1 MPRQAGRIAANQE
14 TRARPIA
21 SPGHT
26 SPAEAISPGAD
37 STWTGHG
44 LEAIR
49 RLLLKDAVAYGAP
62 IALFAAGLAA
72 QLMSMLHHDPS
83 WYLIAGAQYLEGGI
97 LYRDV
102 FVDVNPPLG
111 LFLTLPPVIL
121 ARFLDVF
128 PVPVFVVYVYLLI
141 ALSLAAAWRL
151 LDGPPVLRRGLFI
164 AAAAVLILS
173 PAGDFGQREHFL
185 TILILPYLFL
195 SALDP
200 ARKRIP
206 WMAALILGLAAGA
219 GFALKPH
226 YLLIPLALEVY
237 RLTSVRRLAS
247 LWRPEVLGL
256 GLALLGYGGVLI
268 FVTPDY
274 LTRIVPYAMEVY
286 NQAYANPL
294 YINLFRLETFLL
306 PLGCAIQI
314 ATRRRQAA
322 PRYGDVFLIA
332 SACLFVAYLVQGKG
346 WDYHLYPA
354 SACLVLGYVSIC
366 LNAMQ
371 RQNGAASPSGKG
383 GLSHGAALAAL
394 AVAAVLVGH
403 DVTKFGYKNRFTEI
417 MTPYA
422 ARYAGGGSIAVM
434 SANLWAGFPLV
445 NNSRLGWSSRFAALW
460 LLPGAQQRRH
470 ADDGADLALL
480 DEMEAFTRDAVV
492 ADFTAAMPDLVFVDD
507 RDMKPYFGGLSFDYL
522 EFFGQDRRFARI
534 WPDYVWVEKV
544 VGFDIYRRRCAPGC

>member
-1 MPRQAGRIAANQE
+1 MGWP
-14 TRARPIA
+14 
-21 SPGHT
+21 
-26 SPAEAISPGAD
+26 
-37 STWTGHG
+37 GHG

-49 RLLLKDAVAYGAP
+49 RLLLKDAVAYGVP
-62 IALFAAGLAA
+62 LALFAAGLAA
-72 QLMSMLHHDPS
+72 QLMSMLNHDTA
-83 WYLIAGAQYLEGGI
+83 WYLTAGARYLEGGT

-141 ALSLAAAWRL
+141 ALSLASLRRL
-151 LDGPPVLRRGLFI
+151 LHGPPVLRRGLFI

-185 TILILPYLFL
+185 AILTLPYLFL
-195 SALDP
+195 AALGP
-200 ARKRIP
+200 ARQRIP
-206 WMAALILGLAAGA
+206 WIAALVLGLAAGA

-226 YLLIPLALEVY
+226 YLLVPLALEVY
-237 RLTSVRRLAS
+237 RLASARRLAS

-256 GLALLGYGGVLI
+256 GLAFLGYAGVLV
-268 FVTPDY
+268 FVAPDY

-294 YINLFRLETFLL
+294 WINLLRLETFLL
-306 PLGCAIQI
+306 PLACAIQI
-314 ATRRRQAA
+314 ATRRHQGA
-322 PRYGDVFLIA
+322 PGYGDVFLIA
-332 SACLFVAYLVQGKG
+332 SACFFTAYLVQMKG

-354 SACLVLGYVSIC
+354 SVCLVLGYASIC
-366 LNAMQ
+366 LNALQ
-371 RQNGAASPSGKG
+371 RQNAVAAPSGKNR
-383 GLSHGAALAAL
+383 LSQGTALAAL
-394 AVAAVLVGH
+394 AVAAVLIGH
-403 DVTKFGYKNRFTEI
+403 DITKFGYKNRFTDI

-422 ARYAGGGSIAVM
+422 ATYAGSGSIAVLGA
-434 SANLWAGFPLV
+434 SVWAGFPLV

-460 LLPGAQQRRH
+460 LLPGAQRRRQ

-492 ADFTAAMPDLVFVDD
+492 ADFRADMPDLVFVDD
-507 RDMKPYFGGLSFDYL
+507 REKKPYFGEVDFDYL
-522 EFFGQDRRFARI
+522 EFFGQDPRFARI
-534 WPDYVWVEKV
+534 WPQYLWVEKLA
-544 VGFDIYRRRCAPGC
+544 GFDIYRRRCAPDC